1 MEAAAEPSAAQ
12 EVEREATRLE
22 REQREETQTSAE
34 TSAESSQVVM
44 SLQQRGT
51 LGSAGV
57 FVRPWTLADV
67 PAVSALL
74 GDVLRPLT
82 LTHASVARHS
92 RKRLEKELPRDAET
106 LSACPGDA
114 EWQMFV
120 AVADEEGGSGSEVS
134 SYIVGCIGLRMSGG
148 CATLD
153 RLAVVETWRRR
164 GVARALV
171 EVAQAQAVQQHGTQ
185 SEAPASSAPLR
196 LFATTVDAEA
206 RAAAV
211 SFWGQMGYSEVGP
224 RRQIGK
230 KGAPLALVSFE
241 KHLQCT
247 CMS

>member
-1 MEAAAEPSAAQ
+1 VALCAAGCIGLEQQLEPAVS
-12 EVEREATRLE
+12 EPEPEPE
-22 REQREETQTSAE
+22 PEQ
-34 TSAESSQVVM
+34 
-44 SLQQRGT
+44 
-51 LGSAGV
+51 GSARPSKPNDSQEQSPAGHLGPSRTGSAV
-57 FVRPWTLADV
+57 VSVRPWTLADF

-92 RKRLEKELPRDAET
+92 RKRLEKELPRDAAA
-106 LSACPGDA
+106 LSAGRSPNDA
-114 EWQMFV
+114 TWQMFV
-120 AVADEEGGSGSEVS
+120 AVSHEEGGDGSTCV
-134 SYIVGCIGLRMSGG
+134 VGCIGLRMSND

-171 EVAQAQAVQQHGTQ
+171 EAAQAQAEQQHRMHAETFVT
-185 SEAPASSAPLR
+185 PAPLR
-196 LFATTVDAEA
+196 MFATTVDADA

-211 SFWGQMGYSEVGP
+211 ALWGHMGYSESGP

-241 KHLQCT
+241 KQL
-247 CMS
+247 SS